1 VLARHERPCRWAAQ
15 EAAHEEVM
23 DKVQDAKEELKEA
36 VEELQ
41 EEVQE
46 AKDTADAVEL
56 ETKGGI
62 LDVAEVQAADGGDSD
77 DSIASATGTAAD
89 ANAMD
94 ETTGAVDETAAP
106 AEEDPP
112 AGADAD
118 VAADPSLSPE
128 LPSGVL
134 AADVAE
140 SKHRRLLAA
149 PAFSRRLLRNKGPHP
164 ETPKQPEYPE
174 QPDPTP
180 AVRTPAVRVPRQ
192 RSAGPTHNP
201 LLLTKGDAEV
211 GGVRL
216 RGAAAVKNMYAF
228 SPPTPRVCG
237 ATSSTVYC
245 RTLLD
250 HSRMTHV

>member
-1 VLARHERPCRWAAQ
+1 MLARHERPCRWAAQ

-94 ETTGAVDETAAP
+94 ETTGVVDETAAP

-211 GGVRL
+211 GVCVCEVQPQLKTCMRFHRPPPECVVQRL
-216 RGAAAVKNMYAF
+216 Q
-228 SPPTPRVCG
+228 P
-237 ATSSTVYC
+237 STVGLC
-245 RTLLD
+245 
-250 HSRMTHV
+250 